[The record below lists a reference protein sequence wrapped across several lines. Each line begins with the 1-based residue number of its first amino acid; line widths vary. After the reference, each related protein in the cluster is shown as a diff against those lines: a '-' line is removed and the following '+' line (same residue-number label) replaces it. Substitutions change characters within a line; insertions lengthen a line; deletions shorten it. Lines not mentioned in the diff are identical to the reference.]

1 MSNNPFMPPKF
12 VDQSQKGKWSTF
24 TGPWE
29 DGPGAH
35 TNPANSTTVVYYNGQ
50 DQTSLLNV
58 SYTKLPRHVYP
69 GAAPPSMSK
78 LQ

>member
-1 MSNNPFMPPKF
+1 MANNPFMPPKF
-12 VDQSQKGKWSTF
+12 VDQPQKGKWSPY

-50 DQTSLLNV
+50 NQTSILVNANP
-58 SYTKLPRHVYP
+58 KPPRNFSP
-69 GAAPPSMSK
+69 SAAAGMSAIP
-78 LQ
+78 